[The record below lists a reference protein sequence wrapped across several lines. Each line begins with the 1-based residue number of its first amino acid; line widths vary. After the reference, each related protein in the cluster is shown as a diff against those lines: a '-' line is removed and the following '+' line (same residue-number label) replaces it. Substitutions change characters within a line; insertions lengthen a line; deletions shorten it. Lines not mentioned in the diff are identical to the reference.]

1 MKQIF
6 SGRSVLLLALAS
18 VAAGASAQQSEEIVV
33 EAPRVYAEIGAPE
46 VSYAGGQP
54 APGRA
59 YQVVLQGRVNPQ
71 GLDLTKPEGVKAFEK
86 RVSDVALDVCTQI
99 QKLYPK
105 SKPDTQTCAKNAEA
119 AAAPQVQKMVAAA
132 QGKVKQP

>member
-6 SGRSVLLLALAS
+6 SGRTVLLIALAS
-18 VAAGASAQQSEEIVV
+18 IVAGASAQQAEEIVV
-33 EAPRVYAEIGAPE
+33 EAPRVYAEIGAPD
-46 VSYAGGQP
+46 VSYSGGQP

-86 RVSDVALDVCTQI
+86 RVSDVALDVCGQI

-105 SKPDTQTCAKNAEA
+105 SKPDTQACARNAEA

-132 QGKVKQP
+132 QSKAK